1 MSYGYYNFKGLKG
14 IDYMPFK
21 KSERK
26 PKVRGKHEDI
36 LDLIYCLDPITGLPT
51 GAVDQF
57 LSEKTNE
64 QVRQYIEQVIFKEIP
79 RDEYPANLREEILNL
94 DSEFIAK
101 TCRNRFEPRD
111 EYETRVKSYFDEIE
125 HDKEV
130 QRKVKDLRK
139 LFGKDE

>member
-26 PKVRGKHEDI
+26 PKVRGKDEDI
-36 LDLIYCLDPITGLPT
+36 LDLIYCLDPNTGLPT

-101 TCRNRFEPRD
+101 TSRNRFEPRD